1 MTTTPFADPDIVA
14 EQRAEGSLLLTSRQ
28 PLDDQAT
35 PDVLATFVTRCAQHP
50 DRLLIAERGRHGWSK
65 LTWGEAGDR
74 VRRLSQGLLDRGV
87 AGRPI
92 MILSHNSIV
101 HLLVTLAGYAV
112 SSPIAPVST
121 AYSLQSTDFAK
132 LRHVIAATDPA
143 AVFVENDD
151 YARILPVVGDHR
163 LVVTAEGT
171 APGMTPLAEIESAPS
186 TPPPSPTGSGDH
198 HTVAKIMFTS
208 GSTGMSKGVINTH
221 GMLAVNQQQIRQV
234 WPFLQDEP
242 PVILDW
248 LPWSHTFGG
257 NHNVNMVIVNGG
269 SLWIDDGR
277 PAPQLISRTIAN
289 LAEVSPT
296 LYFNVP
302 AGYSALLPHLE
313 ADSALADRFF
323 SRLRV
328 AFFAGAALPQQLL
341 DRLRLLADRYGS
353 AMHPTTSWGMTE
365 TAPAA
370 TSAHFAMTRSDT
382 IGVPLPGVTL
392 KLVPCEHEAAGKY
405 ELRLR
410 GPNVTPGYHGRPD
423 LDEALFDRDGY
434 LRTDDAVTLADSA
447 DPNKGLIFSGRIS
460 ENFKLSTG
468 TFVTVGLVRT
478 ELISAMKGLIHDA
491 VICGEG
497 GEFVAALVWIHPS
510 HAHRVSADGTPDTD
524 LRAELSAALDGLA
537 AAGGGS
543 SQVVRRLLILSEPPD
558 IDLGETTDKGYINQR
573 LVRNHRAHLVAELVS
588 SEPSARVICG
598 AGSMAAP
605 SGGVRA

>member
-1 MTTTPFADPDIVA
+1 MTTAPFADPDISA
-14 EQRAEGSLLLTSRQ
+14 EHLPDGSLLLTCRQ
-28 PLDDQAT
+28 PLDDQAK
-35 PDVLATFVTRCAQHP
+35 PDVLATFFARCAQHP
-50 DRLLIAERGRHGWSK
+50 DRLLVAERSQHGWSK
-65 LTWGEAGDR
+65 LTWGSAGER
-74 VRRLSQGLLDRGV
+74 VRRISQGLLDRGV
-87 AGRPI
+87 GGRPI
-92 MILSHNSIV
+92 LVASHNSIA
-101 HLLVTLAGYAV
+101 HLLVTLAGYALA
-112 SSPIAPVST
+112 SPIVPVSA

-132 LRHVIAATDPA
+132 LRHIVAATDPA
-143 AVFVENDD
+143 AVFAENDD
-151 YARILPVVGDHR
+151 YARILPVVGEVG
-163 LVVTAEGT
+163 LVLTAAGT
-171 APGMTPLAEIESAPS
+171 VPGLTPLTEIESAPATPLSLLTTS
-186 TPPPSPTGSGDH
+186 TDD
-198 HTVAKIMFTS
+198 TVAKIMFTS
-208 GSTGMSKGVINTH
+208 GSTGPPKGVINTH
-221 GMLAVNQQQIRQV
+221 GMLAANQQQMRQV

-277 PAPQLISRTIAN
+277 PSPQLIGRTIAN

-313 ADSALADRFF
+313 ADSALAERFF
-323 SRLRV
+323 ARLRV
-328 AFFAGAALPQQLL
+328 AFFAAAALPQQHL
-341 DRLRLLADRYGS
+341 DRLRALADRYGS

-365 TAPAA
+365 AAPAA

-392 KLVPCEHEAAGKY
+392 KLVPTEGKY

-434 LRTDDAVTLADSA
+434 MRTDDAVTLADPA

-478 ELISAMKGLIHDA
+478 ELISAMNGLIQDA

-510 HAHRVSADGTPDTD
+510 HAHRVSANGTPDTG

-558 IDLGETTDKGYINQR
+558 TDLGETTDKGYVNQR
-573 LVRNHRAHLVAELVS
+573 LVRKLRAHLVAELVS

-598 AGSMAAP
+598 SRSRATP
-605 SGGVRA
+605 SGSVRA

>member
-1 MTTTPFADPDIVA
+1 MTTAPFADPDISA
-14 EQRAEGSLLLTSRQ
+14 EHLPDGSLLLTCRQ
-28 PLDDQAT
+28 PLDDQAK
-35 PDVLATFVTRCAQHP
+35 PDVLATFFARCAQHP
-50 DRLLIAERGRHGWSK
+50 DRLLVAERSQHGWSK
-65 LTWGEAGDR
+65 LTWGSAGER
-74 VRRLSQGLLDRGV
+74 VRRISQGLLDRGV

-92 MILSHNSIV
+92 LVASHNSIA
-101 HLLVTLAGYAV
+101 HLLVTLAGYALA
-112 SSPIAPVST
+112 SPIVPVSA

-132 LRHVIAATDPA
+132 LRHVVAGTDPA
-143 AVFVENDD
+143 AVFAENDD
-151 YARILPVVGDHR
+151 YARILPVVGEVG
-163 LVVTAEGT
+163 LVLTAAGT
-171 APGMTPLAEIESAPS
+171 VPGLTPLTEIESAPATPLSLLTTS
-186 TPPPSPTGSGDH
+186 TDD
-198 HTVAKIMFTS
+198 TVAKIMFTS
-208 GSTGMSKGVINTH
+208 GSTGPPKGVINTH
-221 GMLAVNQQQIRQV
+221 GMLAANQQQMRQV

-277 PAPQLISRTIAN
+277 PSPQLIGRTIAN

-313 ADSALADRFF
+313 ADSALAERFF
-323 SRLRV
+323 ARLRV
-328 AFFAGAALPQQLL
+328 AFFAAAALPQQHL
-341 DRLRLLADRYGS
+341 DRLRALADRYGS

-365 TAPAA
+365 AAPAA

-392 KLVPCEHEAAGKY
+392 KLVPTEGKY

-434 LRTDDAVTLADSA
+434 MRTDDAVTLADPA

-478 ELISAMKGLIHDA
+478 ELISAMNGLIQDA

-510 HAHRVSADGTPDTD
+510 HAHRVSANGTPDTG

-558 IDLGETTDKGYINQR
+558 TDLGETTDKGYVNQR
-573 LVRNHRAHLVAELVS
+573 LVRKLRAHLVAELVS

-598 AGSMAAP
+598 SRSWATP
-605 SGGVRA
+605 SGSVRA

>member
-1 MTTTPFADPDIVA
+1 MTTAPFADPDISA
-14 EQRAEGSLLLTSRQ
+14 ENLPDGSLLLTCRQ
-28 PLDDQAT
+28 PLDDQAK
-35 PDVLATFVTRCAQHP
+35 PDVLATFFARCAQHP
-50 DRLLIAERGRHGWSK
+50 DRLLVAERSQHGWSK
-65 LTWGEAGDR
+65 LTWGSAGER
-74 VRRLSQGLLDRGV
+74 VRRISQGLLDRGV

-92 MILSHNSIV
+92 LVASHNSIA
-101 HLLVTLAGYAV
+101 HLLVTLAGYALA
-112 SSPIAPVST
+112 SPIVPVSA

-132 LRHVIAATDPA
+132 LRHIVAATDPA
-143 AVFVENDD
+143 AVFAENDD
-151 YARILPVVGDHR
+151 YARILPVVGEVG
-163 LVVTAEGT
+163 LVLTAAGT
-171 APGMTPLAEIESAPS
+171 VPGLTPLTEIESAPATPLSLLTTS
-186 TPPPSPTGSGDH
+186 TDD
-198 HTVAKIMFTS
+198 TVAKIMFTS
-208 GSTGMSKGVINTH
+208 GSTGPPKGVINTH
-221 GMLAVNQQQIRQV
+221 GMLAANQQQMRQV

-277 PAPQLISRTIAN
+277 PSPQLIGRTIAN

-313 ADSALADRFF
+313 ADSALAERFF
-323 SRLRV
+323 ARLRV
-328 AFFAGAALPQQLL
+328 AFFAAAALPQQHL
-341 DRLRLLADRYGS
+341 DRLRALADRYGS

-365 TAPAA
+365 AAPAA

-392 KLVPCEHEAAGKY
+392 KLVPTEGKY

-434 LRTDDAVTLADSA
+434 MRTDDAVTLADPA

-478 ELISAMKGLIHDA
+478 ELISAMNGLIQDA

-510 HAHRVSADGTPDTD
+510 HAHRVSANGTPDTG

-558 IDLGETTDKGYINQR
+558 TDLGETTDKGYVNQR
-573 LVRNHRAHLVAELVS
+573 LVRKLRAHLVAELVS

-598 AGSMAAP
+598 SRSRATP
-605 SGGVRA
+605 SGSVRA

>member
-1 MTTTPFADPDIVA
+1 MTTALFADPDISA
-14 EQRAEGSLLLTSRQ
+14 EHLPDGSLLLTCRQ
-28 PLDDQAT
+28 PLDDRAK
-35 PDVLATFVTRCAQHP
+35 PDVLATFFARCAQHP
-50 DRLLIAERGRHGWSK
+50 DRLLVAERGQHGWTK
-65 LTWGEAGDR
+65 LTWGEAGER
-74 VRRLSQGLLDRGV
+74 VGRISQGLLDRGV

-92 MILSHNSIV
+92 LIASHNSIA
-101 HLLVTLAGYAV
+101 HLLITLAGYALG
-112 SSPIAPVST
+112 SPIVPVSA
-121 AYSLQSTDFAK
+121 AYSLQSTDFSK
-132 LRHVIAATDPA
+132 LSHIIAATDPA
-143 AVFVENDD
+143 AVFAENDD
-151 YARILPVVGDHR
+151 YARILPVVGEVG
-163 LVVTAEGT
+163 LVLTAAGT
-171 APGMTPLAEIESAPS
+171 VPGLTPLAEIESAPT
-186 TPPPSPTGSGDH
+186 TPLPSLTTNIDD
-198 HTVAKIMFTS
+198 TVAKIMFTS
-208 GSTGMSKGVINTH
+208 GSTGMPKGVINTH
-221 GMLAVNQQQIRQV
+221 GMLAANQQQMRQV

-277 PAPQLISRTIAN
+277 PAPQLIGRTIAN

-313 ADSALADRFF
+313 ADSTLAERFF

-328 AFFAGAALPQQLL
+328 ALFAAAALPQQHL
-341 DRLRLLADRYGS
+341 DRLRVLAERYGS

-392 KLVPCEHEAAGKY
+392 KLVPSEGKY
-405 ELRLR
+405 EVRLR
-410 GPNVTPGYHGRPD
+410 GPNVTPGYYGRPD

-434 LRTDDAVTLADSA
+434 LRTDDAVTLADPA

-468 TFVTVGLVRT
+468 TFVTVGLVRPQ
-478 ELISAMKGLIHDA
+478 LISAMNGLIHDA

-510 HAHRVSADGTPDTD
+510 HAHRVSADGTPDAG
-524 LRAELSAALDGLA
+524 LRTELSAALDGLA

-543 SQVVRRLLILSEPPD
+543 SHVVRRLLILSEPPD
-558 IDLGETTDKGYINQR
+558 IDLGETTDKGYVNQR
-573 LVRNHRAHLVAELVS
+573 LVRKLRARLVAELVS
-588 SEPSARVICG
+588 VEPSARVICG
-598 AGSMAAP
+598 SRSRATP
-605 SGGVRA
+605 SGSVRT

>member
-1 MTTTPFADPDIVA
+1 MTTAPFAAPDISA
-14 EQRAEGSLLLTSRQ
+14 EHLPDRSLLLTCRQ
-28 PLDDQAT
+28 PLDERAK
-35 PDVLATFVTRCAQHP
+35 PDVLATFFARCAQHP
-50 DRLLIAERGRHGWSK
+50 DRLLVAERGQHGWSK
-65 LTWGEAGDR
+65 LTWGEAGER
-74 VRRLSQGLLDRGV
+74 VRRISQGLLDRGV

-92 MILSHNSIV
+92 LVASHNSIA
-101 HLLVTLAGYAV
+101 HLLVTLAGYALA
-112 SSPIAPVST
+112 SPIVPVSA
-121 AYSLQSTDFAK
+121 AYSLQSTDFTK
-132 LRHVIAATDPA
+132 LRHIIAATDPA
-143 AVFVENDD
+143 AVFAENDD
-151 YARILPVVGDHR
+151 YARILPVVGEVG
-163 LVVTAEGT
+163 LVLTAAGT
-171 APGMTPLAEIESAPS
+171 VPGLTPLAEIESAPT
-186 TPPPSPTGSGDH
+186 TPLPSPTTNIDDD
-198 HTVAKIMFTS
+198 TVAKIMFTS
-208 GSTGMSKGVINTH
+208 GSTGMPKGVINTH
-221 GMLAVNQQQIRQV
+221 GMLAANQQQMRQV

-277 PAPQLISRTIAN
+277 PAPQLIGRTIAN
-289 LAEVSPT
+289 LSEVSPT

-313 ADSALADRFF
+313 ADSALAERFF

-328 AFFAGAALPQQLL
+328 AFFAAAALPQQHL
-341 DRLRLLADRYGS
+341 DRLRVLADRYGS

-365 TAPAA
+365 AAPAA

-392 KLVPCEHEAAGKY
+392 KLVPSEGKY

-410 GPNVTPGYHGRPD
+410 GPNVTPGHHGRPD
-423 LDEALFDRDGY
+423 LDETLFDRDGY
-434 LRTDDAVTLADSA
+434 LRTDDAVTLADPA

-468 TFVTVGLVRT
+468 TFVTVGSVRT
-478 ELISAMKGLIHDA
+478 ELISAMNGLIQDA

-510 HAHRVSADGTPDTD
+510 HAHRVSADGTPDTG

-537 AAGGGS
+537 AAGAGS

-573 LVRNHRAHLVAELVS
+573 LVRKHRAHLVTELVS
-588 SEPSARVICG
+588 SEPSARIIC
-598 AGSMAAP
+598 ATRSLATP
-605 SGGVRA
+605 SGRVRA

>member
-1 MTTTPFADPDIVA
+1 MTTAPFADPDISA
-14 EQRAEGSLLLTSRQ
+14 EHLPDGSLLLTCRQ
-28 PLDDQAT
+28 PLDDQAK
-35 PDVLATFVTRCAQHP
+35 PDVLATFFARCAQHP
-50 DRLLIAERGRHGWSK
+50 DRLLVAERSQHGWSK
-65 LTWGEAGDR
+65 LTWGSAGER
-74 VRRLSQGLLDRGV
+74 VRRISQGLLDRGV

-92 MILSHNSIV
+92 LVASHNSIA
-101 HLLVTLAGYAV
+101 HLLVTLAGYALA
-112 SSPIAPVST
+112 SPIVPVSA

-132 LRHVIAATDPA
+132 LRHIVAATDPA
-143 AVFVENDD
+143 AVFAENDD
-151 YARILPVVGDHR
+151 YARILPVVGEVG
-163 LVVTAEGT
+163 LVLTAAGT
-171 APGMTPLAEIESAPS
+171 VPGLTPLTEIESAPATPLSLLTTS
-186 TPPPSPTGSGDH
+186 TDD
-198 HTVAKIMFTS
+198 TVAKIMFTS
-208 GSTGMSKGVINTH
+208 GSTGPPKGVINTH
-221 GMLAVNQQQIRQV
+221 GMLAANQQQMRQV

-277 PAPQLISRTIAN
+277 PSPQLIGRTIAN

-313 ADSALADRFF
+313 ADSALAERFF
-323 SRLRV
+323 ARLRV
-328 AFFAGAALPQQLL
+328 AFFAGAALPQQHL
-341 DRLRLLADRYGS
+341 DRLRALADRYGS

-392 KLVPCEHEAAGKY
+392 KLVPTEGKY

-434 LRTDDAVTLADSA
+434 MRTDDAVTLADPA

-478 ELISAMKGLIHDA
+478 ELISAMNGLIQDA

-510 HAHRVSADGTPDTD
+510 HAHRVSANGTPDTG

-558 IDLGETTDKGYINQR
+558 TDLGETTDKGYVNQR
-573 LVRNHRAHLVAELVS
+573 LVRKLRAHLVAELVS

-598 AGSMAAP
+598 SRSRATP
-605 SGGVRA
+605 SGSVRA

>member
-1 MTTTPFADPDIVA
+1 MTTAPFADPDISA
-14 EQRAEGSLLLTSRQ
+14 EHLPDGSLLLTCRQ
-28 PLDDQAT
+28 PLDDQAK
-35 PDVLATFVTRCAQHP
+35 PDVLATFFARCAQHP
-50 DRLLIAERGRHGWSK
+50 DRLLVAERSQHGWSK
-65 LTWGEAGDR
+65 LTWGSAGER
-74 VRRLSQGLLDRGV
+74 VRRISQGLLDRGV

-92 MILSHNSIV
+92 LVASHNSIA
-101 HLLVTLAGYAV
+101 HLLVTLAGYALA
-112 SSPIAPVST
+112 SPIVPVSA

-132 LRHVIAATDPA
+132 LRHIVAATDPA
-143 AVFVENDD
+143 AVFAENDD
-151 YARILPVVGDHR
+151 YARILPVVGEVG
-163 LVVTAEGT
+163 LVLTAAGT
-171 APGMTPLAEIESAPS
+171 VPGLTPLTEIESAPATPLSLLTTS
-186 TPPPSPTGSGDH
+186 TDD
-198 HTVAKIMFTS
+198 TVAKIMFTS
-208 GSTGMSKGVINTH
+208 GSTGPPKGVINTH
-221 GMLAVNQQQIRQV
+221 GMLAANQQQMRQV

-277 PAPQLISRTIAN
+277 PSPQLIGRTIAN

-313 ADSALADRFF
+313 ADSALAERFF
-323 SRLRV
+323 ARLRV
-328 AFFAGAALPQQLL
+328 AFFAAAALPQQHL
-341 DRLRLLADRYGS
+341 DRLRALADRYGS

-365 TAPAA
+365 AAPAA

-392 KLVPCEHEAAGKY
+392 KLVPTEGKY

-434 LRTDDAVTLADSA
+434 MRTDDAVTLADPA

-478 ELISAMKGLIHDA
+478 ELISAMNGLIQDA

-510 HAHRVSADGTPDTD
+510 HAHRVSANGTPDTG

-558 IDLGETTDKGYINQR
+558 TDLGETTDKGYVNQR
-573 LVRNHRAHLVAELVS
+573 LVRKLRAHLVAELVS

-598 AGSMAAP
+598 SRSRATP
-605 SGGVRA
+605 SGSVRA

>member
-1 MTTTPFADPDIVA
+1 MTTAPFAAPDVSA
-14 EQRAEGSLLLTSRQ
+14 EYLPDGSLLLTCRQ
-28 PLDDQAT
+28 PLDEGAK
-35 PDVLATFVTRCAQHP
+35 PNVLRTFFARCPQHP
-50 DRLLIAERGRHGWSK
+50 DRLLVAERSQHGWSK
-65 LTWGEAGDR
+65 MTWGEAGER
-74 VRRLSQGLLDRGV
+74 VARISQGLLDRGV
-87 AGRPI
+87 AGKPI
-92 MILSHNSIV
+92 VIVSHNSIA

-112 SSPIAPVST
+112 GSPIVPVSA

-132 LRHVIAATDPA
+132 LRHIIAATDPA
-143 AVFVENDD
+143 AVFAENDD
-151 YARILPVVGDHR
+151 YARILPVVDEVG
-163 LVVTAEGT
+163 LALTAAGT
-171 APGMTPLAEIESAPS
+171 AAGLTSLAEIESAPTMPLAAETTS
-186 TPPPSPTGSGDH
+186 IHDDTI
-198 HTVAKIMFTS
+198 AKIMFTS
-208 GSTGMSKGVINTH
+208 GSTGMPKGVINTH
-221 GMLAVNQQQIRQV
+221 GMLAANQQQMRHV
-234 WPFLQDEP
+234 WPFVQEDP

-277 PAPQLISRTIAN
+277 PAPQLIGRTIAN

-313 ADSALADRFF
+313 ADSALAERFF
-323 SRLRV
+323 SRLRLAV
-328 AFFAGAALPQQLL
+328 FAGAALPQELL
-341 DRLRLLADRYGS
+341 DRLRVLADRYGS

-392 KLVPCEHEAAGKY
+392 KLVPAEDKY
-405 ELRLR
+405 EVRLR
-410 GPNVTPGYHGRPD
+410 GPNVTPGYYGRPD
-423 LDEALFDRDGY
+423 LDESLFDRDGY
-434 LRTDDAVTLADSA
+434 LCTDDAVTLADPT
-447 DPNKGLIFSGRIS
+447 DLNKGLIFSGRIS

-478 ELISAMKGLIHDA
+478 DLISAMKGLIQDA

-497 GEFVAALVWIHPS
+497 GEFVAAMVWIHPS
-510 HAHRVSADGTPDTD
+510 HAHRMSVDGTPDTG

-537 AAGGGS
+537 DAGGGS
-543 SQVVRRLLILSEPPD
+543 SQVVRRLLVMSEPPD

-573 LVRNHRAHLVAELVS
+573 LVRKHRAHLVTELVA
-588 SEPSARVICG
+588 SEPSARIICG
-598 AGSMAAP
+598 SRSRDRFATTKP
-605 SGGVRA
+605 TR

>member
-1 MTTTPFADPDIVA
+1 MTTAPFADPDISA
-14 EQRAEGSLLLTSRQ
+14 EHLPDGSLLLTCRQ
-28 PLDDQAT
+28 PLDDRAK
-35 PDVLATFVTRCAQHP
+35 PDVLATFFDRCAQHP
-50 DRLLIAERGRHGWSK
+50 DRLLVAERGQHGWSK
-65 LTWGEAGDR
+65 LTWGEAGER
-74 VRRLSQGLLDRGV
+74 VGRISQGLLDRGV

-92 MILSHNSIV
+92 LIVSHNSIA
-101 HLLVTLAGYAV
+101 HLLVTLAGYALA
-112 SSPIAPVST
+112 SPIVPVSA

-132 LRHVIAATDPA
+132 LRHIIAATNPA
-143 AVFVENDD
+143 AVFAENDD
-151 YARILPVVGDHR
+151 YARILPVVGEVG
-163 LVVTAEGT
+163 LVLTAAGT
-171 APGMTPLAEIESAPS
+171 VPGLTPLAEIESVPTTPLPS
-186 TPPPSPTGSGDH
+186 LATNSDD
-198 HTVAKIMFTS
+198 TVAKIMFTS
-208 GSTGMSKGVINTH
+208 GSTGMPKGVINTH
-221 GMLAVNQQQIRQV
+221 GMLAANQQQMRQV

-277 PAPQLISRTIAN
+277 PAPQLIGRTIAN

-313 ADSALADRFF
+313 ADSALAERFF

-328 AFFAGAALPQQLL
+328 AVFAAAALPQQHL
-341 DRLRLLADRYGS
+341 DRLRVLAERYGS
-353 AMHPTTSWGMTE
+353 AMRPTTSWGMTE

-392 KLVPCEHEAAGKY
+392 KLVPSEGKY

-410 GPNVTPGYHGRPD
+410 GPNVTPGYHGRTD

-434 LRTDDAVTLADSA
+434 LRTGDAVTLADPA

-468 TFVTVGLVRT
+468 TFVTVGLVRPQ
-478 ELISAMKGLIHDA
+478 LISAMNGLIQDA
-491 VICGEG
+491 VMCGEG
-497 GEFVAALVWIHPS
+497 GEFLAALVWIHPS
-510 HAHRVSADGTPDTD
+510 HAHRVSADGTPDTR
-524 LRAELSAALDGLA
+524 LRAELSAALDGQA

-558 IDLGETTDKGYINQR
+558 IDLGETTDKGYVNQR
-573 LVRNHRAHLVAELVS
+573 LVRKLRAHLVAELVS
-588 SEPSARVICG
+588 SEPPARVICG
-598 AGSMAAP
+598 TRSRAAP
-605 SGGVRA
+605 SGSV

>member
-1 MTTTPFADPDIVA
+1 MTTAPFADPDISA
-14 EQRAEGSLLLTSRQ
+14 EHLPDGSLLLTCRQ
-28 PLDDQAT
+28 PLDDQAK
-35 PDVLATFVTRCAQHP
+35 PDVLATFFARCAQHP
-50 DRLLIAERGRHGWSK
+50 DRLLVAERSQHGWSK
-65 LTWGEAGDR
+65 LTWGSAGER
-74 VRRLSQGLLDRGV
+74 VRRISQGLLDRGV

-92 MILSHNSIV
+92 LVASHNSIA
-101 HLLVTLAGYAV
+101 HLLVTLAGYALA
-112 SSPIAPVST
+112 SPIVPVSA

-132 LRHVIAATDPA
+132 LRHIVAATDPA
-143 AVFVENDD
+143 AVFAENDD
-151 YARILPVVGDHR
+151 YARILPVVGEVG
-163 LVVTAEGT
+163 LVLTAAGT
-171 APGMTPLAEIESAPS
+171 VPGLTPLTEIESAPATPLSLLTTS
-186 TPPPSPTGSGDH
+186 TDD
-198 HTVAKIMFTS
+198 TVAKIMFTS
-208 GSTGMSKGVINTH
+208 GSTGPPKGVINTH
-221 GMLAVNQQQIRQV
+221 GMLAANQQQMRQV

-277 PAPQLISRTIAN
+277 PSPQLIGRTIAN

-313 ADSALADRFF
+313 ADSALAERFF
-323 SRLRV
+323 ARLRV
-328 AFFAGAALPQQLL
+328 AFFAAAALPQQHL
-341 DRLRLLADRYGS
+341 DRLRALADRYGS

-392 KLVPCEHEAAGKY
+392 KLVPTEGKY

-434 LRTDDAVTLADSA
+434 MRTDDAVTLADPA

-478 ELISAMKGLIHDA
+478 ELISAMNGLIQDA

-510 HAHRVSADGTPDTD
+510 HAHRVSANGTPDTG

-537 AAGGGS
+537 AAVGSS

-558 IDLGETTDKGYINQR
+558 TDLGETTDKGYVNQR
-573 LVRNHRAHLVAELVS
+573 LVRKLRAHLVAELVS

-598 AGSMAAP
+598 SRSRATP
-605 SGGVRA
+605 SGSVRA

>member
-1 MTTTPFADPDIVA
+1 MTTAPFADPDISA
-14 EQRAEGSLLLTSRQ
+14 EHLPDGSLLLTCRQ
-28 PLDDQAT
+28 PLDDQAK
-35 PDVLATFVTRCAQHP
+35 PDVLATFLARCAQHP
-50 DRLLIAERGRHGWSK
+50 DRLLVAERSQHGWSK
-65 LTWGEAGDR
+65 LTWGSAGER
-74 VRRLSQGLLDRGV
+74 VRRISQGLLDRGV

-92 MILSHNSIV
+92 LVASHNSIA
-101 HLLVTLAGYAV
+101 HLLVTLAGYALA
-112 SSPIAPVST
+112 SPIVPVSA

-132 LRHVIAATDPA
+132 LRHIVAATDPA
-143 AVFVENDD
+143 AVFAENDD
-151 YARILPVVGDHR
+151 YARILPVVGEVG
-163 LVVTAEGT
+163 LVLTAAGT
-171 APGMTPLAEIESAPS
+171 VPGLTPLTEIESAPALSLLTTS
-186 TPPPSPTGSGDH
+186 TDD
-198 HTVAKIMFTS
+198 TVAKIMFTS
-208 GSTGMSKGVINTH
+208 GSTGPPKGVINTH
-221 GMLAVNQQQIRQV
+221 GMLAANQQQMRQV

-277 PAPQLISRTIAN
+277 PSPQLIGRTIAN

-313 ADSALADRFF
+313 ADSALAERFF
-323 SRLRV
+323 ARLRV
-328 AFFAGAALPQQLL
+328 AFFAAAALPQQHL
-341 DRLRLLADRYGS
+341 DRLRALADRYGS

-392 KLVPCEHEAAGKY
+392 KLVPTEGKY

-434 LRTDDAVTLADSA
+434 MRTDDAVTLADPA

-478 ELISAMKGLIHDA
+478 ELISAMNGLIQDA

-510 HAHRVSADGTPDTD
+510 HAHRVSANGTPDTG

-537 AAGGGS
+537 AAGGGF

-558 IDLGETTDKGYINQR
+558 TDLGETTDKGYVNQR
-573 LVRNHRAHLVAELVS
+573 LVRKLRAHLVAELVS

-598 AGSMAAP
+598 SRSRATP
-605 SGGVRA
+605 SGSVRA

>member
-1 MTTTPFADPDIVA
+1 MTTAPFADPDISA
-14 EQRAEGSLLLTSRQ
+14 EHLPDGSLLLTCRQ
-28 PLDDQAT
+28 PLDDQAK
-35 PDVLATFVTRCAQHP
+35 PDVLATFFARCAQHP
-50 DRLLIAERGRHGWSK
+50 DRLLVAERSQHGWSK
-65 LTWGEAGDR
+65 LTWGSAGER
-74 VRRLSQGLLDRGV
+74 VRRISQGLLDRGV

-92 MILSHNSIV
+92 LVASHNSIA
-101 HLLVTLAGYAV
+101 HLLVTLAGYALA
-112 SSPIAPVST
+112 SPIVPVSA

-132 LRHVIAATDPA
+132 LRHIVAATDPA
-143 AVFVENDD
+143 AVFAENDD
-151 YARILPVVGDHR
+151 YARILPVVGEVG
-163 LVVTAEGT
+163 LVLTAAGT
-171 APGMTPLAEIESAPS
+171 VPGLTPLTEIESAPATPLSLLTTS
-186 TPPPSPTGSGDH
+186 TDD
-198 HTVAKIMFTS
+198 TVAKIMFTS
-208 GSTGMSKGVINTH
+208 GSTGPPKGVINTH
-221 GMLAVNQQQIRQV
+221 GMLAANQQQMRQV

-277 PAPQLISRTIAN
+277 PSPQLIGRTIAN

-313 ADSALADRFF
+313 ADSALAERFF
-323 SRLRV
+323 ARLRV
-328 AFFAGAALPQQLL
+328 AFFAAAALPQQHL
-341 DRLRLLADRYGS
+341 DRLRALADRYGS

-392 KLVPCEHEAAGKY
+392 KLVPTEGKY

-434 LRTDDAVTLADSA
+434 MRTDDAVTLADPA

-478 ELISAMKGLIHDA
+478 ELISAMNGLIQDA

-510 HAHRVSADGTPDTD
+510 HAHRVSANGTPDTG

-558 IDLGETTDKGYINQR
+558 TDLGETTDKGYVNQR
-573 LVRNHRAHLVAELVS
+573 LVRKLRAHLVAELVS

-598 AGSMAAP
+598 SRSRATP
-605 SGGVRA
+605 SGSVRA

>member
-1 MTTTPFADPDIVA
+1 MTTAPFADPDISA
-14 EQRAEGSLLLTSRQ
+14 EHLPDGSLLLTCRQ
-28 PLDDQAT
+28 PLDDQAK
-35 PDVLATFVTRCAQHP
+35 PDVLATFFARCAQHP
-50 DRLLIAERGRHGWSK
+50 DRLLVAERSQHGWSK
-65 LTWGEAGDR
+65 LTWGSAGER
-74 VRRLSQGLLDRGV
+74 VRRISQGLLDRGV

-92 MILSHNSIV
+92 LVASHNSIA
-101 HLLVTLAGYAV
+101 HLLVTLAGYALA
-112 SSPIAPVST
+112 SPIVPVSA

-132 LRHVIAATDPA
+132 LRHIVAATDPA
-143 AVFVENDD
+143 AVFAENDD
-151 YARILPVVGDHR
+151 YARILPVVGEVG
-163 LVVTAEGT
+163 LVLTAAGT
-171 APGMTPLAEIESAPS
+171 VPGLTPLTEIESAPATPLSLLTTS
-186 TPPPSPTGSGDH
+186 TDD
-198 HTVAKIMFTS
+198 TVAKIMFTS
-208 GSTGMSKGVINTH
+208 GSTGPPKGVINTH
-221 GMLAVNQQQIRQV
+221 GMLAANQQQMRQV

-277 PAPQLISRTIAN
+277 PSPQLIGRTIAN

-313 ADSALADRFF
+313 ADSALAERFF
-323 SRLRV
+323 ARLRV
-328 AFFAGAALPQQLL
+328 AFFAAAALPQQHL
-341 DRLRLLADRYGS
+341 DRLRALADRYGS

-392 KLVPCEHEAAGKY
+392 KLVPTEGKY

-434 LRTDDAVTLADSA
+434 MRTDDAVTLADPA

-478 ELISAMKGLIHDA
+478 ELISAMNGLIQDA

-510 HAHRVSADGTPDTD
+510 HAHRVSANGTPDTG

-537 AAGGGS
+537 AAGGGF

-558 IDLGETTDKGYINQR
+558 TDLGETTDKGYVNQR
-573 LVRNHRAHLVAELVS
+573 LVRKLRAHLVAELVS

-598 AGSMAAP
+598 SRSRATP
-605 SGGVRA
+605 SGSVRA

>member
-1 MTTTPFADPDIVA
+1 MTTAPFADPDISA
-14 EQRAEGSLLLTSRQ
+14 EHLPDRSLLLTCRQ
-28 PLDDQAT
+28 PLDDRAK
-35 PDVLATFVTRCAQHP
+35 PAVLATFFARCAQHP
-50 DRLLIAERGRHGWSK
+50 DRLLVAERGQHGWSK
-65 LTWGEAGDR
+65 LTWGEAGER
-74 VRRLSQGLLDRGV
+74 VGRISQGLLDRGV

-92 MILSHNSIV
+92 LIASHNSIA
-101 HLLVTLAGYAV
+101 HLLVTLAGYALA
-112 SSPIAPVST
+112 SPIVPVSA
-121 AYSLQSTDFAK
+121 AYSLQSTDFSK
-132 LRHVIAATDPA
+132 LRHIIGTTDPA
-143 AVFVENDD
+143 AIFAENDD
-151 YARILPVVGDHR
+151 YARILPVVGEVG
-163 LVVTAEGT
+163 LVLTAAGT
-171 APGMTPLAEIESAPS
+171 VPGLTPLAEIESAPT
-186 TPPPSPTGSGDH
+186 TPLPSLATNIDD
-198 HTVAKIMFTS
+198 TVAKIMFTS
-208 GSTGMSKGVINTH
+208 GSTGMPKGVINTH
-221 GMLAVNQQQIRQV
+221 GMLATNQQQMRQV

-257 NHNVNMVIVNGG
+257 NHNVNMMIVNGG

-277 PAPQLISRTIAN
+277 PAPQLIGRTIAN

-313 ADSALADRFF
+313 ADSALAERFF

-328 AFFAGAALPQQLL
+328 AFFAAAALPQQHL
-341 DRLRLLADRYGS
+341 DRLRALADRYGS
-353 AMHPTTSWGMTE
+353 AMRPTTSWGMTE
-365 TAPAA
+365 TSPAA

-392 KLVPCEHEAAGKY
+392 KLVPSEGKY

-423 LDEALFDRDGY
+423 LDDALFDRDGY
-434 LRTDDAVTLADSA
+434 LRTDDAVTLADPA
-447 DPNKGLIFSGRIS
+447 DPSKGLIFSGRIS

-468 TFVTVGLVRT
+468 TFVTVGLVRP
-478 ELISAMKGLIHDA
+478 ELISAMNGLIQDA

-510 HAHRVSADGTPDTD
+510 HAHRVSADGTSDTD

-543 SQVVRRLLILSEPPD
+543 SQVVRRLLILPEPPD
-558 IDLGETTDKGYINQR
+558 IDVGETTDKGYVNQR
-573 LVRNHRAHLVAELVS
+573 LVRKHRAHLVAELVS

-598 AGSMAAP
+598 SRSRTAP
-605 SGGVRA
+605 SGSV

>member
-1 MTTTPFADPDIVA
+1 MTTAPFADPDISA
-14 EQRAEGSLLLTSRQ
+14 EHLPDGSLLLTCRQ
-28 PLDDQAT
+28 PLDDQAK
-35 PDVLATFVTRCAQHP
+35 PDVLATFFARCAQHP
-50 DRLLIAERGRHGWSK
+50 DRLLVAERSQHGWSK
-65 LTWGEAGDR
+65 LTWGSAGER
-74 VRRLSQGLLDRGV
+74 VRRISQGLLDRGV

-92 MILSHNSIV
+92 LVASHNSIA
-101 HLLVTLAGYAV
+101 HLLVTLAGYALA
-112 SSPIAPVST
+112 SPIVPVSA

-132 LRHVIAATDPA
+132 LRHIVAGTDPA
-143 AVFVENDD
+143 AVFAENDD
-151 YARILPVVGDHR
+151 YARILPVVGEVG
-163 LVVTAEGT
+163 LVLTAAGT
-171 APGMTPLAEIESAPS
+171 VPGLTPLTEIESAPATPLSLLTTS
-186 TPPPSPTGSGDH
+186 TDD
-198 HTVAKIMFTS
+198 TVAKIMFTS
-208 GSTGMSKGVINTH
+208 GSTGPPKGVINTH
-221 GMLAVNQQQIRQV
+221 GMLAANQQQMRQV

-277 PAPQLISRTIAN
+277 PSPQLIGRTIAN

-313 ADSALADRFF
+313 ADSALAERFF
-323 SRLRV
+323 ARLRV
-328 AFFAGAALPQQLL
+328 AFFAAAALPQQHL
-341 DRLRLLADRYGS
+341 DRLRALADRYGS

-365 TAPAA
+365 AAPAA

-392 KLVPCEHEAAGKY
+392 KLVPTEGKY

-434 LRTDDAVTLADSA
+434 MRTDDAVTLADPA

-478 ELISAMKGLIHDA
+478 ELISAMNGLIQDA

-510 HAHRVSADGTPDTD
+510 HAHRVSANGTPDTG

-558 IDLGETTDKGYINQR
+558 TDLGETTDKGYVNQR
-573 LVRNHRAHLVAELVS
+573 LVRKLRAHLVAELVS

-598 AGSMAAP
+598 SRSRATP
-605 SGGVRA
+605 SGSVRA

>member
-1 MTTTPFADPDIVA
+1 MTTAPFADPDISA
-14 EQRAEGSLLLTSRQ
+14 EHLPDGSLLLTCRH
-28 PLDDQAT
+28 PLDDRAK
-35 PDVLATFVTRCAQHP
+35 PDVLATFFARCAQHP
-50 DRLLIAERGRHGWSK
+50 DRLLVAERGQHGWTK
-65 LTWGEAGDR
+65 LTWGEAGER
-74 VRRLSQGLLDRGV
+74 VRRISQGLLDRGV

-92 MILSHNSIV
+92 LIASHNSIA
-101 HLLVTLAGYAV
+101 HLLITLAGYALG
-112 SSPIAPVST
+112 SPIVPVSA

-132 LRHVIAATDPA
+132 LSHIIAATDPA

-151 YARILPVVGDHR
+151 YARILPVVGDVG
-163 LVVTAEGT
+163 LVLTAAGT
-171 APGMTPLAEIESAPS
+171 VPGLTPLAEIESAPT
-186 TPPPSPTGSGDH
+186 TPLPSLTTNIDD
-198 HTVAKIMFTS
+198 TVAKIMFTS
-208 GSTGMSKGVINTH
+208 GSTGMPKGVINTH
-221 GMLAVNQQQIRQV
+221 GMLAANQQQMRQV
-234 WPFLQDEP
+234 WPFLQAEP

-269 SLWIDDGR
+269 NLWIDDGR
-277 PAPQLISRTIAN
+277 PAPQLIGRTIAN

-313 ADSALADRFF
+313 ADSALAERFF

-328 AFFAGAALPQQLL
+328 ALFAAAALPQQHL
-341 DRLRLLADRYGS
+341 DRLRVLAERYGS

-392 KLVPCEHEAAGKY
+392 KLVPSEGKY
-405 ELRLR
+405 EVRLR
-410 GPNVTPGYHGRPD
+410 GPNVTPGYYGRPD

-434 LRTDDAVTLADSA
+434 LRTDDAVTLADPA

-468 TFVTVGLVRT
+468 TFVTVGLVRPQ
-478 ELISAMKGLIHDA
+478 LISAMNGLIHDA

-510 HAHRVSADGTPDTD
+510 HAHRVSADGTPDTG
-524 LRAELSAALDGLA
+524 LRTELSAALDGLA

-543 SQVVRRLLILSEPPD
+543 SHVVRRLLILSEPPD
-558 IDLGETTDKGYINQR
+558 IDLGETTDKGYVNQQ
-573 LVRNHRAHLVAELVS
+573 LVRKLRAHLVAELVS
-588 SEPSARVICG
+588 AEPSARVICG
-598 AGSMAAP
+598 SRSRATRSGS
-605 SGGVRA
+605 VRA

>member
-1 MTTTPFADPDIVA
+1 MTSALFADPDISA
-14 EQRAEGSLLLTSRQ
+14 EHLPDGSLLLACRQ
-28 PLDDQAT
+28 PLDDRAK
-35 PDVLATFVTRCAQHP
+35 PNVLKTFVARCAQHP
-50 DRLLIAERGRHGWSK
+50 DRLLVAERSQHGWSK
-65 LTWGEAGDR
+65 LTWGEAGER
-74 VRRLSQGLLDRGV
+74 VARISQGLLDRGV

-92 MILSHNSIV
+92 IVLSHNSIA

-112 SSPIAPVST
+112 GSPVVPVSA

-132 LRHVIAATDPA
+132 LRHIIAATDPA
-143 AVFVENDD
+143 AVFAENDD
-151 YARILPVVGDHR
+151 YARILPVVGEVG
-163 LVVTAEGT
+163 LVLTAAGT
-171 APGMTPLAEIESAPS
+171 VPGLTPLAEIESAPT
-186 TPPPSPTGSGDH
+186 TPLPSLTSSIHDG
-198 HTVAKIMFTS
+198 TVAKIMFTS
-208 GSTGMSKGVINTH
+208 GSTGMPKGVINTH
-221 GMLAVNQQQIRQV
+221 GMLAANQQQMRQV
-234 WPFLQDEP
+234 WPFVRDDP

-269 SLWIDDGR
+269 NIWIDDGR
-277 PAPQLISRTIAN
+277 PAPQLIGRTVAN

-313 ADSALADRFF
+313 ADSALAERFF
-323 SRLRV
+323 SRLRLAV
-328 AFFAGAALPQQLL
+328 FAGAALPQQHL
-341 DRLRLLADRYGS
+341 DRLRVLADRYGS

-392 KLVPCEHEAAGKY
+392 KLVPAEGKY
-405 ELRLR
+405 EVRLR

-423 LDEALFDRDGY
+423 LDEALFDRHGY
-434 LRTDDAVTLADSA
+434 LRTDDAVTLADPA

-478 ELISAMKGLIHDA
+478 ELISAMNGLIQDA

-497 GEFVAALVWIHPS
+497 GEFIAALVWIHPS
-510 HAHRVSADGTPDTD
+510 HAHRVSADGTPDTG

-543 SQVVRRLLILSEPPD
+543 SHVVRRVLILSEPPD
-558 IDLGETTDKGYINQR
+558 IDLGETTDKGYVNQR
-573 LVRNHRAHLVAELVS
+573 LVRKHRAQLVAELIS
-588 SEPSARVICG
+588 SEPSLRVICG
-598 AGSMAAP
+598 TRSRASP
-605 SGGVRA
+605 SGSVRA